1 MATDIGTLRGTIELN
16 DKFSST
22 LSLAGS
28 NLQKAGRN
36 FQAVG
41 GKMSAAGSSITRS
54 IGLPLALASGAA
66 LKLSSDFETSLTKIQ
81 TLVGLSAK
89 DVQGFRADVL
99 SLAGETAQAPKAL
112 ADAMFFITSAGLRG
126 AEALE
131 ALKFSAQASAIGL
144 GDTAVVADAV
154 TSAMNAYGP
163 ATLSAERATNVLA
176 LAVRAGKL
184 EASALAP
191 VLGRLLPTAAAM
203 EIAFEDVAGVLAVMS
218 KTGLDA
224 AEASTSLSSIMTT
237 LLKPTKLGVDA
248 LDSVGLSLKDLRETA
263 KGPGGL
269 VQVMRDLD
277 SAFEGNDEALV
288 QVVPNV
294 RAFRGVMNVLAQ
306 DAGSVD
312 EVMKAVASDV
322 DVLGEGMK
330 IVEQTTGFKFNQFM
344 TKLSTV
350 GIELGDTLVPAFE
363 GILAASVDLLS
374 FASKGVELF
383 GKLPGPIQTTAIAFL
398 GLAIAMG
405 PIMFLG
411 GNMLTMFGSLL
422 GVMGGGLAK
431 VGLFSKATGAI
442 GTAGVSAGRGLGP
455 LVSTILPGFMQKT
468 VQGRNAAGQFTKG
481 VTKLDL
487 SFLKTKITLGSLGG
501 AFKTMGVAIKGAAIS
516 LGTTMAA
523 AASAAGT
530 ALSALWAVILANPIG
545 AIAIAVGLV
554 AVAVSSFVFKEGGM
568 FENWMA
574 GTKET
579 LAELQTG
586 VTNLTGSVA
595 TLGLGIADNMRDT
608 FPEVTAAISAG
619 VAAGKDMD
627 TVVQDLLTTFQ
638 TGTVV
643 GDALRASMI
652 EVSTEMNAGARAATA
667 LRKELDDVKE
677 AEARAAANAE
687 ALKVEQEELVRV
699 LSSLGVVTRTDVK
712 AGLDDLE
719 TGLKS
724 GQVPAKKAAELLDKM
739 WTELND
745 IGQLTPDVQ
754 ARLLELA
761 RTHDTLKISQ
771 TANLAAMSELGR
783 QFSMTAGEFED
794 NTPPIAD
801 FGDAV
806 LPRMV
811 PELDRA
817 TLGMKQFGITL
828 PNVGKD
834 MKNLT
839 ALVESGR
846 APVRQMVE
854 AIRDQRQ
861 EYEDLGALTPEVNTQ
876 LRTLEK
882 TALANA
888 TAADRA
894 ALGFKGLFD
903 GLITGFGPVDDFIG
917 KFGGIFD
924 SITGV
929 LGGLGGKVGGFFSG
943 LTDSIGSMF
952 GSGGK
957 QGGDNFFAN
966 MAGGLGGLGGLFGKK
981 GEESGTDFTQAV
993 SIGVGGIMPVMT
1005 NAGTAGAGGFASGIM
1020 QTLGGGGG
1028 FDIGGM
1034 FNTSGQA
1041 ATQGF
1046 TLGLSTVP
1054 EQAGSIF
1061 AEAANESG
1069 GGFLSTLSGLF
1080 GGGGGEGGGFL
1091 SSIFSGAGG
1100 GAGGNFLSGLTQG
1113 LSSGMGAA
1121 KSSIQGIFQAGLS
1134 LIPVVG
1140 PILSQFAGPLFK
1152 GITAIGKKIGGF
1164 FKGIFGGVSAEEKEA
1179 RSFANSLNDVFRGML
1194 DTASLAEAKA
1204 AAVGTKNDQWA
1215 VSNIAIRDSYLAVG
1229 MSADQAAAATTRLS
1243 ASAKKSPAEAEAA
1256 AAAIKVVTDRVEAAM
1271 SITGLSLTKL
1281 RDQAITDASNMG
1293 ISVEE
1298 AFTNLTTSVTES
1310 VTTATGVQCEAQTAA
1325 ATCGVNSAEQVSSA
1339 VEVSTKKQ
1347 VEDTKAAQEEIV
1359 TLTTDTGKKI
1369 VQGVADTTEVIQT
1382 KWEESTSATKAKLQ
1396 DLQTQSD
1403 ISFNAMAA
1411 EAGTSAEQIQLVLDS
1426 LFETTG
1432 LKLDLMAAGASSSF
1446 GSMAASA
1453 IAAARDSVDAFEDME
1468 DELVGNSVFPD
1479 TAFSASKSLMDIA
1492 KAAQVSAGQV
1502 TSTFAAAGGEVEK
1515 KIGVLVATGGAT
1527 KTVAMVRNLDRT
1539 VLGQPDL
1546 RSRAVRG
1553 GGGPPGGGGG
1563 GGSDMVVQVVMPNGQ
1578 VLAETVVKEMPRVL
1592 GNKGLR
1598 RF

>member
-54 IGLPLALASGAA
+54 IGLPLALASAGA
-66 LKLSSDFETSLTKIQ
+66 LKLSSDFETSLTKVQ

-99 SLAGETAQAPKAL
+99 DLAGETAQAPKDL
-112 ADAMFFITSAGLRG
+112 ADALFFVTSAGLRG
-126 AEALE
+126 QEALD

-144 GDTAVVADAV
+144 GDTATVADAV

-306 DAGSVD
+306 DGKSVD

-344 TKLSTV
+344 TKLKTV

-363 GILAASVDLLS
+363 GVLDAAVDLLG

-383 GKLPGPIQTTAIAFL
+383 GKLPGPIQTTALAFL
-398 GLAIAMG
+398 GLGIAMG
-405 PIMFLG
+405 PVMFVG
-411 GNMLTMFGSLL
+411 GNMISMFGGLL
-422 GVMGGGLAK
+422 GVMGGGLGK
-431 VGLFSKATGAI
+431 IGMFSKATGAI

-501 AFKTMGVAIKGAAIS
+501 AFKTMGLAIKGAAIS

-530 ALSALWAVILANPIG
+530 ALTALWAVIVANPIG

-627 TVVQDLLTTFQ
+627 TVVQELLGTFAS
-638 TGTVV
+638 GTVV

-667 LRKELDDVKE
+667 LRKELDDVAASE
-677 AEARAAANAE
+677 AAAEARTE
-687 ALKVEQEELVRV
+687 ALRVEQEELVKV
-699 LSSLGVVTRTDVK
+699 LSSLGVVTRADVK

-876 LRTLEK
+876 LRDLEK

-943 LTDSIGSMF
+943 LTDTIGGMF
-952 GSGGK
+952 GQGGK

-981 GEESGTDFTQAV
+981 GEESGTDFVQSV
-993 SIGVGGIMPVMT
+993 STGVGAVAPLFTDV
-1005 NAGTAGAGGFASGIM
+1005 GTKSGTGFGVGM
-1020 QTLGGGGG
+1020 METMGGGGG
-1028 FDIGGM
+1028 FDIGSIFGNASQTATDGFILGPLTQLPARTGEIM
-1034 FNTSGQA
+1034 TTA
-1041 ATQGF
+1041 ATVG
-1046 TLGLSTVP
+1046 
-1054 EQAGSIF
+1054 
-1061 AEAANESG
+1061 G
-1069 GGFLSTLSGLF
+1069 GGFLSTLGGIFSGGLGGIF
-1080 GGGGGEGGGFL
+1080 GGAGEEGGGGFL
-1091 SSIFSGAGG
+1091 SGLSGILGG
-1100 GAGGNFLSGLTQG
+1100 GGGGGGITGIISSVLGAVPVIGPVLGLVT
-1113 LSSGMGAA
+1113 
-1121 KSSIQGIFQAGLS
+1121 K
-1134 LIPVVG
+1134 
-1140 PILSQFAGPLFK
+1140 FAGPLFK
-1152 GITAIGKKIGGF
+1152 GLKAITGKVFGAI
-1164 FKGIFGGVSAEEKEA
+1164 KGLFGGVGAEEKKA
-1179 RSFANSLNDVFRGML
+1179 REFANSLNDVFRGML
-1194 DTASLAEAKA
+1194 DTSSLAEASA
-1204 AAVGTKNDQWA
+1204 AAVGTANDQWA
-1215 VSNIAIRDSYLAVG
+1215 VSNIAVRDSYLAVG
-1229 MSADQAAAATTRLS
+1229 MTADQAAAATTRLS
-1243 ASAKKSPAEAEAA
+1243 ESARGTPAEAEAA
-1256 AAAIKVVTDRVEAAM
+1256 AAAIKVVTDRVAEAM
-1271 SITGLSLTKL
+1271 SITGMSLTQL
-1281 RDQAITDASNMG
+1281 RDKAITDAQTMG
-1293 ISVEE
+1293 ISVEQ

-1347 VEDTKAAQEEIV
+1347 VEDTKVAQEEIV

-1396 DLQTQSD
+1396 DLQVQSD
-1403 ISFNAMAA
+1403 ISFTAMAA
-1411 EAGTSAEQIQLVLDS
+1411 SARVNTDQIQLVMG
-1426 LFETTG
+1426 TG
-1432 LKLDLMAAGASSSF
+1432 FQSIEMQLGGIASAASSSF

-1453 IAAARDSVDAFEDME
+1453 VSAARDSVDAFEDME

-1479 TAFSASKSLMDIA
+1479 TAFSASKSLLSIA
-1492 KAAQVSAGQV
+1492 DAAKVSAAQVS
-1502 TSTFAAAGGEVEK
+1502 TTFAGAGDEVQK
-1515 KIGVLVATGGAT
+1515 KIAALKGGGT
-1527 KTVAMVRNLDRT
+1527 EVAMARTMDRT

-1546 RSRAVRG
+1546 RPRAVRA
-1553 GGGPPGGGGG
+1553 GGGPPGASGGGG
-1563 GGSDMVVQVVMPNGQ
+1563 NDTIVQVVMPNGQ